1 MVSVVETPKRE
12 PTPTSS
18 ISSIPQ
24 KRAVED
30 VNSPA
35 RPSPLNPDVRFADPP
50 LQAVDEGQAAR
61 SKPSRVKKES
71 LKKREAKG
79 DGIPPPPDPKVEKDI
94 EQSESSPLRYKL
106 APPKLP
112 DFDPPRG
119 PVLTIHHET
128 IMADGDAVQF
138 YEASDQ

>member
-1 MVSVVETPKRE
+1 MASGVETPKRE

-24 KRAVED
+24 KRAIDE

-35 RPSPLNPDVRFADPP
+35 RPSPLNSDVKFADPP
-50 LQAVDEGQAAR
+50 LQAEDDGQAAR

-79 DGIPPPPDPKVEKDI
+79 DGIPPTPDPKVEKET

-106 APPKLP
+106 APPKLS

-119 PVLTIHHET
+119 PVLTVHHET
-128 IMADGDAVQF
+128 IMPDGDAVQF
-138 YEASDQ
+138 YETSDQ